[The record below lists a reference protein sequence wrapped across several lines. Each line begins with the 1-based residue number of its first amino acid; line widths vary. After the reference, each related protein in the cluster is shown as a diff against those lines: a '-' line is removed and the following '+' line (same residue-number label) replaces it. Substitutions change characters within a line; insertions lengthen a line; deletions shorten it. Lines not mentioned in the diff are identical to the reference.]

1 MKAKEVLEYVVKVTA
16 LVAFL
21 ALAASN
27 GLSFG
32 ILSYYL

>member
-1 MKAKEVLEYVVKVTA
+1 MKAKEILEYVVKVTA

-27 GLSFG
+27 NLSFG

>member
-1 MKAKEVLEYVVKVTA
+1 MKAKDILEYVVGVAA

-27 GLSFG
+27 NLSFG